1 MGARGPVPASN
12 TLKRMRKTQPSR
24 MGPDISITAAEA
36 KRELLPTTP
45 PKHLREEAAWCW
57 KFITETQRD
66 IVAGGRKPLIGK
78 SERML
83 LEVACV
89 NYRQWRR
96 AVRLFDENLAR
107 LERKAKEEGVGPEV
121 AQRRVMIST
130 KRRGKGPPEEVVS
143 ADQMLLERTED
154 RVRKSFRSLGLPQQT
169 PTMILQLET
178 ETASGDKMAA
188 RLLR

>member
-1 MGARGPVPASN
+1 MGARGPVPASHA
-12 TLKRMRKTQPSR
+12 LKKMRKTQPSR
-24 MGPDISITAAEA
+24 MGPDISITGAEA
-36 KRELLPTTP
+36 KRQLLPTTP
-45 PKHLREEAAWCW
+45 PKHLREEAAECW
-57 KFITETQRD
+57 KFITATQ
-66 IVAGGRKPLIGK
+66 VKMVEGGRQPLIGK

-121 AQRRVMIST
+121 AHRRVMIST
-130 KRRGKGPPEEVVS
+130 KRRSKGPPEEVVS